1 VSPTSNK
8 QALNIDFAR
17 FAATVADYRLLPRAL
32 ATPAAALIVLA
43 ELTIAAGL
51 LFAVG
56 TATCALA
63 GAALLTLYLGA
74 IAINLARGRRSI
86 DCGCLGPVGSSGH
99 GLSWWLAPRNLAL
112 IAPAFILAA
121 SEPGSRTLGVLD
133 GAAITAAVATGLALY
148 VGADQLVAN
157 QSLIRNLVR

>member
-1 VSPTSNK
+1 VGVGGCAAD
-8 QALNIDFAR
+8 ALSSQR
-17 FAATVADYRLLPRAL
+17 CVAQRGGALRACEEHL
-32 ATPAAALIVLA
+32 VLHA
-43 ELTIAAGL
+43 GVHAAGL

-133 GAAITAAVATGLALY
+133 GAAIAAAVATGLALY